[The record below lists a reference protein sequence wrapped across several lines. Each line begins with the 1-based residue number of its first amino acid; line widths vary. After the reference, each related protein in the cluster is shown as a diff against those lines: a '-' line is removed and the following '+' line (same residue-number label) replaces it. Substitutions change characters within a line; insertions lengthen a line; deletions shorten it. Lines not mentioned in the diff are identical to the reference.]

1 MNKSILDFE
10 VRKRFMEAIKGGR
23 YIVTISPADTTK
35 NRNDHYAV
43 FNNYPT
49 EDIIPSLE
57 QTNRLVFNQLPEA
70 SNPMNHEPETEY
82 VNCPNPEEPILR
94 NSAKPKKNNPKTEAK
109 SR

>member
-10 VRKRFMEAIKGGR
+10 VRKRFMEAIKNGR
-23 YIVTISPADTTK
+23 YIVTISIHNPAK

-49 EDIIPSLE
+49 EDIIPSME
-57 QTNRLVFNQLPEA
+57 EVNRLVFRQLP
-70 SNPMNHEPETEY
+70 NYEPETEY